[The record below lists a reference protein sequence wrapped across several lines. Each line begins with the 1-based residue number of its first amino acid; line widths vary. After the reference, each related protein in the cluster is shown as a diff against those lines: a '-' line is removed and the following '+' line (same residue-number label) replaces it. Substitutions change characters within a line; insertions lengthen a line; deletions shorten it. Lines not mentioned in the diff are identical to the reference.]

1 MSDRFIIC
9 GTNMIEKKIKV
20 INKLGL
26 HARPSSMLVKLA
38 ILFRSDIKI
47 RKEDMEVNGKSIMG
61 VMMLAAECGSE
72 LSFIIDGV
80 DEIAAFEQI
89 ERLFLSKFEED

>member
-1 MSDRFIIC
+1 
-9 GTNMIEKKIKV
+9 MIEKKIKV

-26 HARPSSMLVKLA
+26 HARPSSLLVKLA

-47 RKEDMEVNGKSIMG
+47 RKDDMEVNGKSIMG

-72 LSFIIDGV
+72 LTIIINGV

-89 ERLFLSKFEED
+89 ERLFLSKFEEE